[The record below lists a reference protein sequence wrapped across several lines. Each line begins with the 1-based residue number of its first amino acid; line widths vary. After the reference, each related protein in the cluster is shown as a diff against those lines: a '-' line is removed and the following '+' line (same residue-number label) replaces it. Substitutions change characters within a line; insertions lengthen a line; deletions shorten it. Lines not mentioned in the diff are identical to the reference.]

1 MASIST
7 CIILFY
13 FQFEKEEWFCDI
25 FTKFIFFIMFFILFS
40 VPDHSR
46 ALNNKEYFV
55 KMLADSENE
64 KKKMGDD
71 GSTDLQQDQPI
82 KNVQQ
87 IDDYK
92 SSDEFV
98 MYERLCRGENTHVR

>member
-1 MASIST
+1 LKKKNDFVIFLPNLYFLLYVLL
-7 CIILFY
+7 LF
-13 FQFEKEEWFCDI
+13 
-25 FTKFIFFIMFFILFS
+25 FS

-64 KKKMGDD
+64 KEKMGDD

-87 IDDYK
+87 VDDYK

>member
-1 MASIST
+1 MIFLPNLYFLLYVLL
-7 CIILFY
+7 LF
-13 FQFEKEEWFCDI
+13 
-25 FTKFIFFIMFFILFS
+25 FS

-64 KKKMGDD
+64 KEKMGDD

-87 IDDYK
+87 VDDYK